1 MFLLKWLDS
10 TLPTWVHGHVGVGAP
25 GVENLIGFQ
34 LRALVAVSVNGA
46 LKTYPPSKQ
55 PEP

>member
-1 MFLLKWLDS
+1 MFSLKWLDS
-10 TLPTWVHGHVGVGAP
+10 TLPTWVHGRVGVRAL

-34 LRALVAVSVNGA
+34 FRALITVSVNSA